1 MAKIYTGTY
10 GKDTTDETALVTNL
24 LKYPEIGK
32 KLIQQYPRF
41 SLTYLLEAAGRN
53 AAEKII
59 GDYAFEWKMQGR
71 YRKPAVVDTA
81 VTLSAAIGATADVVI
96 EHSPGDNTYWGDNLN
111 VNDIVRTPGGKTMM
125 VVTVP
130 TVSSSVSSSTNTI
143 TFRMIDEF
151 DTNNEALS
159 AGDVLGCIGNAFNQ
173 GSLASEVGQNYAYPD
188 TYKNWLTLSRKKCK
202 IMGSDL
208 TDVTWIESN
217 GHRLWYFTKEQQM
230 TDQFMYELEANRW
243 YGRRSVDGP
252 TATATAGDYPGDIG
266 SAGTG
271 LPIMGDGLLAQ
282 IDSSNQATYTAG
294 ALTEEDI
301 VNFIGTLSKNALSA
315 EGNVWTVFT
324 GTQGRIDFHRA
335 MKDLLV
341 AGGAGG
347 ASLFASKGGTPVS
360 LGANFSEY
368 NILGNKMILAYCPVF
383 DDPNLH
389 ASISSTFDSS
399 NESGKMV
406 FVDMG
411 MQNGVSNVELIA
423 KGAEGFNRS
432 FVKKYVPGMVNPYDY
447 NSMMAANG
455 DDFFECQILS
465 ESGIILRNPLSCGIL
480 SNS

>member
-1 MAKIYTGTY
+1 MAKVYSGTY
-10 GKDTTDETALVTNL
+10 GKDTTDESALVTNL

-59 GDYAFEWKMQGR
+59 GDYSFEWKMMGR
-71 YRKPAVVDTA
+71 YRKPAICDSA
-81 VTLSAAIGATADVVI
+81 ETLSASAGALETFVI
-96 EHSPGDNTYWGDNLN
+96 DHDPSNGIHGDNLN
-111 VNDIVRTPGGKTMM
+111 VNDVVRFSDGTTAIVTN
-125 VVTVP
+125 VP
-130 TVSSSVSSSTNTI
+130 TVTSSDTTNTI
-143 TFRMIDEF
+143 TVRAID
-151 DTNNEALS
+151 ALS
-159 AGDVLGCIGNAFNQ
+159 VALAVGDVIGVIGNAFNQ

-188 TYKNWLTLSRKKCK
+188 TYKNWLTLSRKKTK
-202 IMGSDL
+202 IMGTDL

-230 TDQFMYELEANRW
+230 TDQFMYELECQRW
-243 YGRRSVDGP
+243 YGKKSVG
-252 TATATAGDYPGDIG
+252 TAANAADFPGDSGIAG
-266 SAGTG
+266 ANSAFTTG
-271 LPIMGDGLLAQ
+271 LPMMGDGLLAQ
-282 IDSSNQATYTAG
+282 IDSANQATYTAG

-301 VNFIGTLSKNALSA
+301 VNFIGTLSKNALNA
-315 EGNVWTVFT
+315 EGNVFTVFT

-341 AGGAGG
+341 TLG
-347 ASLFASKGGTPVS
+347 SGTPVFAGKGGGDVA

-368 NILGNKMILAYCPVF
+368 NVLGNKMILAYCPVF

-389 ASISSTFDSS
+389 NSISSTFDSS

>member
-1 MAKIYTGTY
+1 MAKIYSGTY

-32 KLIQQYPRF
+32 KIISQYPRF

-53 AAEKII
+53 AAEKVI
-59 GDYAFEWKMQGR
+59 GDYAFEWKMMGR
-71 YRKPAVVDTA
+71 YRKPCTINSASNAATGAAAGSTFTITFDHDT
-81 VTLSAAIGATADVVI
+81 SAGTY
-96 EHSPGDNTYWGDNLN
+96 GNTLN
-111 VNDIVRTPGGKTMM
+111 VNDVVRFHDGTTAMVVNGGTPGASTN
-125 VVTVP
+125 VVTFR
-130 TVSSSVSSSTNTI
+130 SIDSSTSTVFA
-143 TFRMIDEF
+143 T
-151 DTNNEALS
+151 
-159 AGDVLGCIGNAFNQ
+159 GDIVGPIGSAFNQ
-173 GSLASEVGQNYAYPD
+173 GSLGSEVGQNYAYPD
-188 TYKNWLTLSRKKCK
+188 TYKNWLTLSRKKTK

-230 TDQFMYELEANRW
+230 TDQFMYELELQRW
-243 YGRRSVDGP
+243 YGKKSYAETNGLVTSAD
-252 TATATAGDYPGDIG
+252 DFPGDRGDHI
-266 SAGTG
+266 AG
-271 LPIMGDGLLAQ
+271 LPMMGDGLLAQ
-282 IDSSNQATYTAG
+282 IDGANQATYTAG

-301 VNFIGTLSKNALSA
+301 VNFIGTLSKNALNA
-315 EGNVWTVFT
+315 EGNVFTVFT

-341 AGGAGG
+341 TLG
-347 ASLFASKGGTPVS
+347 SGTPVFAGKGGGDVA

-368 NILGNKMILAYCPVF
+368 NVLGNKMILSYCPVF

-389 ASISSTFDSS
+389 NSISSTFDTS

-406 FVDMG
+406 FIDMG
-411 MQNGVSNVELIA
+411 IQNGVSNVELIA

>member
-59 GDYAFEWKMQGR
+59 GDYAFEWKMMGR
-71 YRKPAVVDTA
+71 YRKPAVVHTGE
-81 VTLSAAIGATADVVI
+81 TLSASAGDTFDVVI
-96 EHSPGDNTYWGDNLN
+96 KHGSGFFGDNLN
-111 VNDIVRTPGGKTMM
+111 VNDVVRFPSGGTALVTSVPTPGA
-125 VVTVP
+125 
-130 TVSSSVSSSTNTI
+130 SSNTI
-143 TFRMIDEF
+143 VFRAID
-151 DTNNEALS
+151 ALS
-159 AGDVLGCIGNAFNQ
+159 DVLVAGDVIGCIGSAFNQ

-188 TYKNWLTLSRKKCK
+188 TYKNWLTLSRKKTK

-230 TDQFMYELEANRW
+230 TDQFMYELELQRW
-243 YGRRSVDGP
+243 YGKKSYAESGGLVTSAD
-252 TATATAGDYPGDIG
+252 DYPGDT
-266 SAGTG
+266 GTPISG

-282 IDSSNQATYTAG
+282 IDSANQATYTAG

-301 VNFIGTLSKNALSA
+301 VNFIGTLSKNALNP
-315 EGNVWTVFT
+315 EGNVFTVFT

-341 AGGAGG
+341 TLG
-347 ASLFASKGGTPVS
+347 SGTPVFAGKDGGSVS

-383 DDPNLH
+383 DDDNLH
-389 ASISSTFDSS
+389 ASMSSTFDSS

>member
-59 GDYAFEWKMQGR
+59 GDYAFEWKMMGR
-71 YRKPAVVDTA
+71 YRKPAVLNASITNA
-81 VTLSAAIGATADVVI
+81 TYAAGATVSMVVK
-96 EHSPGDNTYWGDNLN
+96 HQGTDSSFYGDNLN
-111 VNDIVRTPGGKTMM
+111 VNDVVRFKDGATAL
-125 VVTVP
+125 VTNVP
-130 TVSSSVSSSTNTI
+130 TVVGTDNTNTI
-143 TFRMIDEF
+143 TLRAIDIMTTTA
-151 DTNNEALS
+151 TNSA
-159 AGDVLGCIGNAFNQ
+159 AGDIVGVIGSAFNQ

-230 TDQFMYELEANRW
+230 TDQFMYELEAQRW
-243 YGRRSVDGP
+243 YGKKSLIADS
-252 TATATAGDYPGDIG
+252 AAGYPGDTG
-266 SAGTG
+266 DFTAG

-282 IDSSNQATYTAG
+282 IDGSNQATYTAG

-341 AGGAGG
+341 SSGAGG
-347 ASLFASKGGTPVS
+347 ASLFASKGGAPVA

-368 NILGNKMILAYCPVF
+368 NILGNKMILSYCPIF
-383 DDPNLH
+383 DDPNMH
-389 ASISSTFDSS
+389 NSISSSFDSS

-480 SNS
+480 SNA

>member
-1 MAKIYTGTY
+1 MAKVYQGTY

-32 KLIQQYPRF
+32 KIISQYPRF

-59 GDYAFEWKMQGR
+59 GDYAFEWKMMGR
-71 YRKPAVVDTA
+71 YRKPAVVDTG
-81 VTLSAAIGATADVVI
+81 VTISAAAGATFTVVI

-111 VNDIVRTPGGKTMM
+111 VNDVVRTPAGNTAM

-130 TVSSSVSSSTNTI
+130 SVSATATSSTNTI
-143 TFRMIDEF
+143 TFRAIDAF
-151 DTNNEALS
+151 DTTNESLV

-173 GSLASEVGQNYAYPD
+173 GSLGSEVGQNYAYPD
-188 TYKNWLTLSRKKCK
+188 TYKNWLTLSRKKTK

-230 TDQFMYELEANRW
+230 TDQFMYELELQRW
-243 YGRRSVDGP
+243 YGKKSMDAAGN
-252 TATATAGDYPGDIG
+252 TAADFPGDRG
-266 SAGTG
+266 DATTG

-282 IDSSNQATYTAG
+282 IDGSNQATYTAG

-315 EGNVWTVFT
+315 EGNVFTVFT

-341 AGGAGG
+341 TLG
-347 ASLFASKGGTPVS
+347 SGTPVFAGKGGGDVA

-368 NILGNKMILAYCPVF
+368 NVLGNKMILSYCPVF

-389 ASISSTFDSS
+389 NSISSTFDAS

-447 NSMMAANG
+447 SSMMAANG

>member
-1 MAKIYTGTY
+1 MAKVYSGTY
-10 GKDTTDETALVTNL
+10 GKDTTDESALVTNL

-59 GDYAFEWKMQGR
+59 GDYSFEWKMMGR
-71 YRKPAVVDTA
+71 YRKPAICDSA
-81 VTLSAAIGATADVVI
+81 ETLSAAAGALETFVI
-96 EHSPGDNTYWGDNLN
+96 DHEPSAGIHGDNLN
-111 VNDIVRTPGGKTMM
+111 VNDVVRFSDGTTAIVTN
-125 VVTVP
+125 VP
-130 TVSSSVSSSTNTI
+130 TVTSSDATNTI
-143 TFRMIDEF
+143 TVRAID
-151 DTNNEALS
+151 ALS
-159 AGDVLGCIGNAFNQ
+159 VSLAVGDVIGVIGNAFNQ

-188 TYKNWLTLSRKKCK
+188 TYKNWLTLSRKKTK
-202 IMGSDL
+202 IMGTDL

-230 TDQFMYELEANRW
+230 TDQFMYELECQRW
-243 YGRRSVDGP
+243 YGKKSIG
-252 TATATAGDYPGDIG
+252 TAANAADFPGDSGIAGANSAFTAG
-266 SAGTG
+266 
-271 LPIMGDGLLAQ
+271 LPMMGDGLLAQ

-301 VNFIGTLSKNALSA
+301 VNFIGTLSKNALNA
-315 EGNVWTVFT
+315 EGNVFTVFT

-341 AGGAGG
+341 TLG
-347 ASLFASKGGTPVS
+347 SGTPVFAGKGGGDVA

-368 NILGNKMILAYCPVF
+368 NVLGNKMILAYCPVF

-389 ASISSTFDSS
+389 NSISSTFDSS

>member
-1 MAKIYTGTY
+1 MAKVYTGTY

-32 KLIQQYPRF
+32 KIISQYPRF

-53 AAEKII
+53 AAEKVI
-59 GDYAFEWKMQGR
+59 GDYAFEWKMMGR
-71 YRKPAVVDTA
+71 YRKPATSNGTQTMA
-81 VTLSAAIGATADVVI
+81 GTNA
-96 EHSPGDNTYWGDNLN
+96 GDSFTCILDHHTNSGIYGDNLN
-111 VNDIVRTPGGKTMM
+111 VNDVVRFPSGATAL
-125 VVTVP
+125 VTNVP
-130 TVSSSVSSSTNTI
+130 TAPSGTGDLTNTI
-143 TFRMIDEF
+143 TLRAIDAVV
-151 DTNNEALS
+151 DALV
-159 AGDVLGCIGNAFNQ
+159 AGDVIGCIGNAFNQ
-173 GSLASEVGQNYAYPD
+173 GSLASEVGQNYAYTD
-188 TYKNWLTLSRKKCK
+188 TYKNWLTLSRKKTK
-202 IMGSDL
+202 IMGTDL

-230 TDQFMYELEANRW
+230 TDQFMYELELQRW
-243 YGRRSVDGP
+243 YGKKTSTD
-252 TATATAGDYPGDIG
+252 ATAAGYPGDIG
-266 SAGTG
+266 DFTAG

-282 IDSSNQATYTAG
+282 IDGSNQATYTAG

-301 VNFIGTLSKNALSA
+301 VNFIGTLSKNAINA
-315 EGNVWTVFT
+315 EGNVFTVFT

-341 AGGAGG
+341 SQGAGA
-347 ASLFASKGGTPVS
+347 ASMFAGKGGNDIA

-368 NILGNKMILAYCPVF
+368 NVLGNKMILSYCPVF

-389 ASISSTFDSS
+389 NAMSSTFDSS

-447 NSMMAANG
+447 SSMMAANG

>member
-1 MAKIYTGTY
+1 MAKVYSGTY
-10 GKDTTDETALVTNL
+10 GKDTTDESALVTNL

-59 GDYAFEWKMQGR
+59 GDYSFEWKMMGR
-71 YRKPAVVDTA
+71 YRKPAICDSA
-81 VTLSAAIGATADVVI
+81 ETLSASAGALETFVI
-96 EHSPGDNTYWGDNLN
+96 DHDPSNGIHGDNLN
-111 VNDIVRTPGGKTMM
+111 VNDVVRFSDGTTAIVTN
-125 VVTVP
+125 VP
-130 TVSSSVSSSTNTI
+130 TVTSSDTTNTI
-143 TFRMIDEF
+143 TVRAID
-151 DTNNEALS
+151 ALS
-159 AGDVLGCIGNAFNQ
+159 VALAVGDVIGVIGNAFNQ

-188 TYKNWLTLSRKKCK
+188 TYKNWLTLSRKKTK
-202 IMGSDL
+202 IMGTDL

-230 TDQFMYELEANRW
+230 TDQFMYELECQRW
-243 YGRRSVDGP
+243 YGKKSVG
-252 TATATAGDYPGDIG
+252 TAANAADFPGDSGIAG
-266 SAGTG
+266 ANSAFTTG
-271 LPIMGDGLLAQ
+271 LPMMGDGLLAQ

-301 VNFIGTLSKNALSA
+301 VNFIGTLSKNALNA
-315 EGNVWTVFT
+315 EGNVFTVFT

-341 AGGAGG
+341 TLG
-347 ASLFASKGGTPVS
+347 SGTPVFAGKGGGDVA

-368 NILGNKMILAYCPVF
+368 NVLGNKMILAYCPVF

-389 ASISSTFDSS
+389 NSISSTFDSS

>member
-1 MAKIYTGTY
+1 MAKVYTGTY

-71 YRKPAVVDTA
+71 YRKPAVCDSA
-81 VTLSAAIGATADVVI
+81 ETLSAAAGALETFVVAHDPTNGI
-96 EHSPGDNTYWGDNLN
+96 HGDNLN
-111 VNDIVRTPGGKTMM
+111 VNDIVRTPGGKTAM

-130 TVSSSVSSSTNTI
+130 SVSSSVSTSTNTI
-143 TFRMIDEF
+143 TFRAIDEF
-151 DTNNEALS
+151 DTNNEVLV

-173 GSLASEVGQNYAYPD
+173 GSLASEVGQNYAYTD
-188 TYKNWLTLSRKKCK
+188 TYKNWLTLSRKKTK

-230 TDQFMYELEANRW
+230 TDQFMYELELNRW
-243 YGRRSVDGP
+243 YGKKSLTTVT
-252 TATATAGDYPGDIG
+252 TASTGAADYPGDIG
-266 SAGTG
+266 SATSG
-271 LPIMGDGLLAQ
+271 LPMFGDGLLAQ
-282 IDSSNQATYTAG
+282 IDSSNAATYTAG

-301 VNFIGTLSKNALSA
+301 TNFIGTLSKNALNA
-315 EGNVWTVFT
+315 EGNVFTVFT

-341 AGGAGG
+341 AQGAGG
-347 ASLFASKGGTPVS
+347 AALFAGKGGNDVS
-360 LGANFSEY
+360 LGANFTEY
-368 NILGNKMILAYCPVF
+368 NVLGNKMILSYCPVF

-389 ASISSTFDSS
+389 NSISSTFDSS

-447 NSMMAANG
+447 SSMMAANG

>member
-1 MAKIYTGTY
+1 MAKVYSGTY
-10 GKDTTDETALVTNL
+10 GKDTTDESALVTNL

-59 GDYAFEWKMQGR
+59 GDYSFEWKMMGR
-71 YRKPAVVDTA
+71 YRKPAICDSA
-81 VTLSAAIGATADVVI
+81 ETLSASAGALETFVI
-96 EHSPGDNTYWGDNLN
+96 DHDPSNGIHGDNLN
-111 VNDIVRTPGGKTMM
+111 VNDVVRFSDGTTAIVTN
-125 VVTVP
+125 VP
-130 TVSSSVSSSTNTI
+130 TVTSSDTTNTI
-143 TFRMIDEF
+143 TVRAID
-151 DTNNEALS
+151 ALS
-159 AGDVLGCIGNAFNQ
+159 VALAVGDVIGVIGNAFNQ

-188 TYKNWLTLSRKKCK
+188 TYKNWLTLSRKKTK
-202 IMGSDL
+202 IMGTDL

-230 TDQFMYELEANRW
+230 TDQFMYELECQRW
-243 YGRRSVDGP
+243 YGKKSVG
-252 TATATAGDYPGDIG
+252 TAANAADFPGDSGIAGANSAFTAG
-266 SAGTG
+266 
-271 LPIMGDGLLAQ
+271 LPMMGDGLLAQ
-282 IDSSNQATYTAG
+282 IDSANQATYTAG

-301 VNFIGTLSKNALSA
+301 VNFIGTLSKNALNA
-315 EGNVWTVFT
+315 EGNVFTVFT

-341 AGGAGG
+341 TLG
-347 ASLFASKGGTPVS
+347 SGTPVFAGKGGGDVA

-368 NILGNKMILAYCPVF
+368 NVLGNKMILAYCPVF

-389 ASISSTFDSS
+389 NSISSTFDSS

>member
-1 MAKIYTGTY
+1 MAATLNLYKGTY

-32 KLIQQYPRF
+32 KLISQYPRYT
-41 SLTYLLEAAGRN
+41 LTYLLEAAGRN
-53 AAEKII
+53 AAEKVI
-59 GDYAFEWKMQGR
+59 GDYAFEWKVMGR
-71 YRKPAVVDTA
+71 YRKPAKLDAAFTGAAAGSTFTCTFDHDT
-81 VTLSAAIGATADVVI
+81 SNGIYG
-96 EHSPGDNTYWGDNLN
+96 NNLN
-111 VNDIVRTPGGKTMM
+111 VNDLVRFSDGSTAMVTDAGTPTSSQN
-125 VVTVP
+125 VVT
-130 TVSSSVSSSTNTI
+130 
-143 TFRMIDEF
+143 FRAIDA
-151 DTNNEALS
+151 TTSAGTAS
-159 AGDVLGCIGNAFNQ
+159 AAGDVVGCIGNAFNQ

-202 IMGSDL
+202 IMGTDL

-230 TDQFMYELEANRW
+230 TDQFMYELELQRW
-243 YGRRSVDGP
+243 YGKKSR
-252 TATATAGDYPGDIG
+252 TAGGNTYPGD
-266 SAGTG
+266 TG
-271 LPIMGDGLLAQ
+271 LGDTATNFVSGIPIIGDGLLAQ
-282 IDSSNQATYTAG
+282 VDDSNAATYTAG

-301 VNFIGTLSKNALSA
+301 VNFLGVLSKNALNN

-341 AGGAGG
+341 AQGAGG
-347 ASLFASKGGTPVS
+347 AGTFASKGGAPVS
-360 LGANFSEY
+360 LGANFTEY
-368 NILGNKMILAYCPVF
+368 NVMGNKMILSYCPVF

-389 ASISSTFDSS
+389 NAISSTFDSS

-411 MQNGVSNVELIA
+411 MQDGVSNVELIA

-447 NSMMAANG
+447 NSMMAASG

>member
-1 MAKIYTGTY
+1 MAKVYTGTY

-59 GDYAFEWKMQGR
+59 GDYAFEWKMMGR
-71 YRKPAVVDTA
+71 YRKPAILNAAFSGTIAAGSTVNIVVKHQGTG
-81 VTLSAAIGATADVVI
+81 S
-96 EHSPGDNTYWGDNLN
+96 SFYGDNLN
-111 VNDIVRTPGGKTMM
+111 VNDVVRFKGGATAL
-125 VVTVP
+125 VTNVP
-130 TVSSSVSSSTNTI
+130 AVTSSDNTNTI
-143 TFRMIDEF
+143 TVRAIDALTSEA
-151 DTNNEALS
+151 TNSA
-159 AGDVLGCIGNAFNQ
+159 AGDVVGCIGSAFNQ

-188 TYKNWLTLSRKKCK
+188 TYKNWLTLSRKKTK

-230 TDQFMYELEANRW
+230 TDQFMYELELQRW
-243 YGRRSVDGP
+243 YGKKSYAETGGLVTSAD
-252 TATATAGDYPGDIG
+252 DYPGDT
-266 SAGTG
+266 GTPISG

-282 IDSSNQATYTAG
+282 IDSANQATYTAG

-301 VNFIGTLSKNALSA
+301 VNFIGTLSKNAINP
-315 EGNVWTVFT
+315 EGNVFTVFT

-341 AGGAGG
+341 TLG
-347 ASLFASKGGTPVS
+347 SGTPVFAGKDGGSVS

-368 NILGNKMILAYCPVF
+368 NILGNRMILAYCPVF
-383 DDPNLH
+383 DDDNLH
-389 ASISSTFDSS
+389 ASMSSTFDSS

>member
-1 MAKIYTGTY
+1 MAKVYTGTY

-32 KLIQQYPRF
+32 KIISQYPRF

-59 GDYAFEWKMQGR
+59 GDFAFEWKMQGR
-71 YRKPAVVDTA
+71 YRKPAVSNEGQTMAGTNAGDSFTCILDHSTA
-81 VTLSAAIGATADVVI
+81 AGI
-96 EHSPGDNTYWGDNLN
+96 YGDNLN
-111 VNDIVRTPGGKTMM
+111 VNDVVRFPSGATAM
-125 VVTVP
+125 VTNVPVAPAVT
-130 TVSSSVSSSTNTI
+130 TDTSNTI
-143 TFRMIDEF
+143 TLRAIDSVT
-151 DTNNEALS
+151 DVLV
-159 AGDVLGCIGNAFNQ
+159 AGDIIGCIGNAFNQ
-173 GSLASEVGQNYAYPD
+173 GSLASEVGQNHAYPD
-188 TYKNWLTLSRKKCK
+188 TYKNWLTLSRKKTK
-202 IMGSDL
+202 IMGTDL

-230 TDQFMYELEANRW
+230 TDQFMYELELQRW
-243 YGRRSVDGP
+243 YGKKSFDG
-252 TATATAGDYPGDIG
+252 TGANAFPGDSGLDDIT
-266 SAGTG
+266 AG

-282 IDSSNQATYTAG
+282 IDGSNQATYTAG

-341 AGGAGG
+341 TLGSGSPMFAG
-347 ASLFASKGGTPVS
+347 KGGGNVA

-389 ASISSTFDSS
+389 NSISSTFDSS

>member
-32 KLIQQYPRF
+32 KIISQYPRF

-59 GDYAFEWKMQGR
+59 GDYAFEWKMMGR
-71 YRKPAVVDTA
+71 YRKPAVVHTGA
-81 VTLSAAIGATADVVI
+81 SPNVSAGATFTVTLKHGS
-96 EHSPGDNTYWGDNLN
+96 GDHGDNLN
-111 VNDIVRTPGGKTMM
+111 VNDVVRMPSGNTAIVTSVPTASGSSN
-125 VVTVP
+125 VVTLRAIDAINET
-130 TVSSSVSSSTNTI
+130 TV
-143 TFRMIDEF
+143 
-151 DTNNEALS
+151 
-159 AGDVLGCIGNAFNQ
+159 AGDIIGCIGSAFNQ
-173 GSLASEVGQNYAYPD
+173 GSLGSEVGQNYAYPD

-230 TDQFMYELEANRW
+230 TDQFMYELELQRW
-243 YGRRSVDGP
+243 YGKKSSTMNDNS
-252 TATATAGDYPGDIG
+252 ADFPGDTGIKG
-266 SAGTG
+266 GEFVAGV
-271 LPIMGDGLLAQ
+271 PMMGDGLLAQ
-282 IDSSNQATYTAG
+282 IDGSNQATYTAG

-301 VNFIGTLSKNALSA
+301 VNFIGTLSKNALNA
-315 EGNVWTVFT
+315 EGNVFTVFT

-341 AGGAGG
+341 SQGAGG
-347 ASLFASKGGTPVS
+347 ASTFAGKGGADIT

-368 NILGNKMILAYCPVF
+368 NVLGNKMVLAYCPVF

-389 ASISSTFDSS
+389 NSISSTFDSS

-465 ESGIILRNPLSCGIL
+465 ESGLILRNPLSCGIL

>member
-1 MAKIYTGTY
+1 MAKVYTGTY

-32 KLIQQYPRF
+32 KIISQYPRF

-53 AAEKII
+53 AAEKVI
-59 GDYAFEWKMQGR
+59 GDYAFEWKMMGR
-71 YRKPAVVDTA
+71 YRKPAVIDSTE
-81 VTLSAAIGATADVVI
+81 TLSAAAGALETFVVDHDPTNGI
-96 EHSPGDNTYWGDNLN
+96 YGDNLN
-111 VNDIVRTPGGKTMM
+111 VNDVVRFSNGETAM
-125 VVTVP
+125 VTDVP
-130 TVSSSVSSSTNTI
+130 AITSSDTQNTI
-143 TFRMIDEF
+143 TVRAID
-151 DTNNEALS
+151 ALTVVLT
-159 AGDVLGCIGNAFNQ
+159 AGDVVGCIGNAFNQ
-173 GSLASEVGQNYAYPD
+173 GSLASEVGQNYAYTD

-230 TDQFMYELEANRW
+230 TDQFMYELELQRW
-243 YGRRSVDGP
+243 YGKKSFDGDG
-252 TATATAGDYPGDIG
+252 ANGYPGDTGIDNDIV
-266 SAGTG
+266 AG
-271 LPIMGDGLLAQ
+271 LPVMGDGLLAQ

-315 EGNVWTVFT
+315 EGNVFTVFT

-341 AGGAGG
+341 SQGAGG
-347 ASLFASKGGTPVS
+347 AATFAGKGGNDVA

-368 NILGNKMILAYCPVF
+368 NVLGNKMILSYCPVF

-389 ASISSTFDSS
+389 NSISSTFDAN

>member
-1 MAKIYTGTY
+1 MAKVYTGTY

-32 KLIQQYPRF
+32 KIISQYPRF
-41 SLTYLLEAAGRN
+41 ALTYLLEAAGRN
-53 AAEKII
+53 AAEKVI
-59 GDYAFEWKMQGR
+59 GDYAFEWKMMGR
-71 YRKPAVVDTA
+71 YRKPAIIDSGE
-81 VTLSAAIGATADVVI
+81 TLSAAAGALETFVVDHDPTNGI
-96 EHSPGDNTYWGDNLN
+96 YGDNLN
-111 VNDIVRTPGGKTMM
+111 VNDIVRFSDGTTAM
-125 VVTVP
+125 VTDVP
-130 TVSSSVSSSTNTI
+130 AITSSDTQNTI
-143 TFRMIDEF
+143 TVRAID
-151 DTNNEALS
+151 ALTVVL
-159 AGDVLGCIGNAFNQ
+159 AVGDVVGCIGNAFNQ
-173 GSLASEVGQNYAYPD
+173 GSLASEVGQNYAYTD

-230 TDQFMYELEANRW
+230 TDQFMYELELQRW
-243 YGRRSVDGP
+243 YGKKSFDG
-252 TATATAGDYPGDIG
+252 TGANAYPGDTGITDDIT
-266 SAGTG
+266 SG
-271 LPIMGDGLLAQ
+271 LPVMGDGLLAQ

-301 VNFIGTLSKNALSA
+301 VNFIGTLSKNALNA
-315 EGNVWTVFT
+315 EGNVFTVFT

-341 AGGAGG
+341 SQGAGG
-347 ASLFASKGGTPVS
+347 ASTFAGKGGNDVA

-368 NILGNKMILAYCPVF
+368 NVLGNKMILSYCPVF

-389 ASISSTFDSS
+389 NSISSTFDAS

-411 MQNGVSNVELIA
+411 MQNGVANVELIA

-447 NSMMAANG
+447 SSMMAANG

>member
-1 MAKIYTGTY
+1 MARVYQGTY

-32 KLIQQYPRF
+32 KIISQYPRF

-59 GDYAFEWKMQGR
+59 GDYSFEWKMMGR
-71 YRKPAVVDTA
+71 YRKPSLSNETQTMAGTNAGDTF
-81 VTLSAAIGATADVVI
+81 TCIIDHSTAAGI
-96 EHSPGDNTYWGDNLN
+96 YGDNLN
-111 VNDIVRTPGGKTMM
+111 VNDVVRFPSGATAMVTDAGTPGAGTGD
-125 VVTVP
+125 VSNTV
-130 TVSSSVSSSTNTI
+130 
-143 TFRMIDEF
+143 TFRAIDSVT
-151 DTNNEALS
+151 DVLA
-159 AGDVLGCIGNAFNQ
+159 AGDVIGVIGNAFNQ

-188 TYKNWLTLSRKKCK
+188 TYKNWLTLSRKKTK

-230 TDQFMYELEANRW
+230 TDQFMYELECQRW
-243 YGRRSVDGP
+243 YGKKSVG
-252 TATATAGDYPGDIG
+252 TAANAADYPGDSGIG
-266 SAGTG
+266 APSAFTAG

-341 AGGAGG
+341 TLG
-347 ASLFASKGGTPVS
+347 SGTPVFAGKGGGDVA
-360 LGANFSEY
+360 LGANFTEY

-389 ASISSTFDSS
+389 NSISSTFDTS

>member
-1 MAKIYTGTY
+1 MAKVYTGTY

-32 KLIQQYPRF
+32 KIISQYPRF

-53 AAEKII
+53 AAEKVI

-71 YRKPAVVDTA
+71 YRKPAVIDSGE
-81 VTLSAAIGATADVVI
+81 TLSAAAGALETFVVD
-96 EHSPGDNTYWGDNLN
+96 HDPTNGVFGDNLN
-111 VNDIVRTPGGKTMM
+111 VNDVVRFSNGETAIVTN
-125 VVTVP
+125 VP
-130 TVSSSVSSSTNTI
+130 SITSSDAQNTI
-143 TFRMIDEF
+143 TVRAID
-151 DTNNEALS
+151 ALTV
-159 AGDVLGCIGNAFNQ
+159 ALAVGDVVGCIGNAFNQ
-173 GSLASEVGQNYAYPD
+173 GSLASEVGQNYAYPS
-188 TYKNWLTLSRKKCK
+188 TYKNWLTLSRKKTK

-230 TDQFMYELEANRW
+230 TDQFMYELELQRW
-243 YGRRSVDGP
+243 YGKKSFAETGGLVTSAD
-252 TATATAGDYPGDIG
+252 DFPGDRGDAI
-266 SAGTG
+266 TG

-315 EGNVWTVFT
+315 EGNVFSVFT

-341 AGGAGG
+341 SQGAGG
-347 ASLFASKGGTPVS
+347 ASIFAGKGGADVS
-360 LGANFSEY
+360 LGANFTEY
-368 NILGNKMILAYCPVF
+368 NVLGNKMILSYCPVF

-389 ASISSTFDSS
+389 NSISATFDSS

-480 SNS
+480 SNA

>member
-1 MAKIYTGTY
+1 MAKVYTGTY

-32 KLIQQYPRF
+32 KIISQYPRF
-41 SLTYLLEAAGRN
+41 SLTYLLEAAGRS
-53 AAEKII
+53 AAEKVI

-71 YRKPAVVDTA
+71 YRKPAVCDSGE
-81 VTLSAAIGATADVVI
+81 TLSAAAGALETFVVDHAPSDGI
-96 EHSPGDNTYWGDNLN
+96 YGDNLN
-111 VNDIVRTPGGKTMM
+111 VNDIVRFSDGTTAM
-125 VVTVP
+125 VTNVPSVT
-130 TVSSSVSSSTNTI
+130 SSDTQNTI
-143 TFRMIDEF
+143 TVRAID
-151 DTNNEALS
+151 ALTVTLV
-159 AGDVLGCIGNAFNQ
+159 AGDVIGCIGNAFNQ
-173 GSLASEVGQNYAYPD
+173 GSLASEVGQSYAYPD

-230 TDQFMYELEANRW
+230 TDQFMYELELNRW
-243 YGRRSVDGP
+243 YGKKSFDGSG
-252 TATATAGDYPGDIG
+252 ANAYPGDTGINDDIT
-266 SAGTG
+266 AG
-271 LPIMGDGLLAQ
+271 LPVMGDGLLAQ

-301 VNFIGTLSKNALSA
+301 TNFIGTLSKNALSA
-315 EGNVWTVFT
+315 EGNVFTVFT

-341 AGGAGG
+341 SQGAGG
-347 ASLFASKGGTPVS
+347 AATFAGKGGADVA

-368 NILGNKMILAYCPVF
+368 NVLGNKMILSYCPVF

-389 ASISSTFDSS
+389 NSISATFDSS

-411 MQNGVSNVELIA
+411 MQNGVSNEELIA

-465 ESGIILRNPLSCGIL
+465 ESGLILRNPLSCGIL
-480 SNS
+480 SNA

>member
-1 MAKIYTGTY
+1 MAKIYGGTY

-32 KLIQQYPRF
+32 KIISQYPRF

-71 YRKPAVVDTA
+71 YRKPAIVNSASNAGTA
-81 VTLSAAIGATADVVI
+81 AAAGTTFTVTLDHGSG
-96 EHSPGDNTYWGDNLN
+96 NYGDNLN
-111 VNDIVRTPGGKTMM
+111 VNDVVRLPDGTTALVTNVPTASGSTN
-125 VVTVP
+125 VVTFR
-130 TVSSSVSSSTNTI
+130 SIDSSTGTVFA
-143 TFRMIDEF
+143 T
-151 DTNNEALS
+151 
-159 AGDVLGCIGNAFNQ
+159 GDVIGCIGSAFNQ
-173 GSLASEVGQNYAYPD
+173 GSLGSEVGQNYSYPD

-230 TDQFMYELEANRW
+230 TDQFMYELELQRW
-243 YGRRSVDGP
+243 YGKKSSTMNDS
-252 TATATAGDYPGDIG
+252 AADFPGDSGIG
-266 SAGTG
+266 GGEFVAGV
-271 LPIMGDGLLAQ
+271 PMMGDGLLAQ
-282 IDSSNQATYTAG
+282 IDGSNQATYTAG

-301 VNFIGTLSKNALSA
+301 VNFIGTLSKNALNA
-315 EGNVWTVFT
+315 EGNVFTVFT

-341 AGGAGG
+341 SQGAGG
-347 ASLFASKGGTPVS
+347 ASTFAGKGGADVA
-360 LGANFSEY
+360 LGANFQEY
-368 NILGNKMILAYCPVF
+368 NVLGNKMILSYCPVF

-389 ASISSTFDSS
+389 NSISSTFDAS

-465 ESGIILRNPLSCGIL
+465 ESGLILRNPLSCGIL

>member
-1 MAKIYTGTY
+1 MAKVYTGTY

-59 GDYAFEWKMQGR
+59 GDYAFEWKMMGR
-71 YRKPAVVDTA
+71 YRKPCQVDSTSSSETGA
-81 VTLSAAIGATADVVI
+81 AAGSTFTVTLDHDTSNGIYG
-96 EHSPGDNTYWGDNLN
+96 NTLN
-111 VNDIVRTPGGKTMM
+111 VNDIVRFGDGTTAMVTDAGTPTSALN
-125 VVTVP
+125 VVTFRSID
-130 TVSSSVSSSTNTI
+130 TSTST
-143 TFRMIDEF
+143 TF
-151 DTNNEALS
+151 TS
-159 AGDVLGCIGNAFNQ
+159 GDVIGVIGSAFNQ

-202 IMGSDL
+202 IMGTDL

-230 TDQFMYELEANRW
+230 TDQFMYELECQRW
-243 YGRRSVDGP
+243 YGKKSFDG
-252 TATATAGDYPGDIG
+252 TGANAYPGDTGINDDMI
-266 SAGTG
+266 AG

-341 AGGAGG
+341 SQGAGG
-347 ASLFASKGGTPVS
+347 ASLFASKKGAPVA

>member
-1 MAKIYTGTY
+1 MAKVYTGTY

-59 GDYAFEWKMQGR
+59 GDYSFEWKMMGR
-71 YRKPAVVDTA
+71 YRKPAILDATF
-81 VTLSAAIGATADVVI
+81 TGAAAGSTFTCTFDHATSDGI
-96 EHSPGDNTYWGDNLN
+96 HGDNLN
-111 VNDIVRTPGGKTMM
+111 VNDIVRFADGSTAMVTDAGTPTATQN
-125 VVTVP
+125 VVTFRAIDA
-130 TVSSSVSSSTNTI
+130 TTTAGTN
-143 TFRMIDEF
+143 
-151 DTNNEALS
+151 S
-159 AGDVLGCIGNAFNQ
+159 AIGDIVGVIGNAFNQ

-188 TYKNWLTLSRKKCK
+188 TYKNWLTLSRKKTK
-202 IMGSDL
+202 IMGTDL

-230 TDQFMYELEANRW
+230 TDQFMYELECQRW
-243 YGRRSVDGP
+243 YGKKSVG
-252 TATATAGDYPGDIG
+252 TAANAADYPGDSGIG
-266 SAGTG
+266 APSAFTAG

-341 AGGAGG
+341 TLG
-347 ASLFASKGGTPVS
+347 SGTPVFAGKGGGDVA
-360 LGANFSEY
+360 LGANFTEY

-389 ASISSTFDSS
+389 NSISSTFDTS

>member
-1 MAKIYTGTY
+1 MAKVYTGTY

-32 KLIQQYPRF
+32 KIISQYPRF

-71 YRKPAVVDTA
+71 YRKPAVCDSA
-81 VTLSAAIGATADVVI
+81 ETLSAAAGALETFVVDHDPTNGI
-96 EHSPGDNTYWGDNLN
+96 YGDNLN
-111 VNDIVRTPGGKTMM
+111 VNDIVRFSDGTTAM
-125 VVTVP
+125 VTVVP
-130 TVSSSVSSSTNTI
+130 TITSSDTQNTI
-143 TFRMIDEF
+143 TIRAID
-151 DTNNEALS
+151 ALTVVL
-159 AGDVLGCIGNAFNQ
+159 AVGDVIGCVGSAFNQ
-173 GSLASEVGQNYAYPD
+173 GSLGSEVGQNYAYPD
-188 TYKNWLTLSRKKCK
+188 TYKNWLTLSRKKTK

-230 TDQFMYELEANRW
+230 TDQFMYELELQRW
-243 YGRRSVDGP
+243 YGKKSFDGSG
-252 TATATAGDYPGDIG
+252 ANAYPGDTGINDDIT
-266 SAGTG
+266 SG
-271 LPIMGDGLLAQ
+271 LPVMGDGLMAQ

-341 AGGAGG
+341 ASGAGG
-347 ASLFASKGGTPVS
+347 ASLFASKGGAPVA

-368 NILGNKMILAYCPVF
+368 NILGNKMVLAYCPVF

-389 ASISSTFDSS
+389 NSISSTFDSS

-465 ESGIILRNPLSCGIL
+465 ESGLILRNPLSCGIL
-480 SNS
+480 SN

>member
-1 MAKIYTGTY
+1 MARVYQGTY
-10 GKDTTDETALVTNL
+10 GKETTDETALVTNL

-59 GDYAFEWKMQGR
+59 GDYAFEWKMMGR
-71 YRKPAVVDTA
+71 YRKPCKVDSTSSSETGA
-81 VTLSAAIGATADVVI
+81 AAGATFTVTLD
-96 EHSPGDNTYWGDNLN
+96 HNTSSGVYGNTLN
-111 VNDIVRTPGGKTMM
+111 VNDVVRFHDGTTALVTDGGTPSGTAN
-125 VVTVP
+125 VVTFRSID
-130 TVSSSVSSSTNTI
+130 TSTSTAF
-143 TFRMIDEF
+143 T
-151 DTNNEALS
+151 S
-159 AGDVLGCIGNAFNQ
+159 GDVIGVIGSAFNQ
-173 GSLASEVGQNYAYPD
+173 GSLGSEVGQNYAYPD
-188 TYKNWLTLSRKKCK
+188 TYKNWLTLSRKKTK

-230 TDQFMYELEANRW
+230 TDQFMYELELNRW
-243 YGRRSVDGP
+243 YGKKSVD
-252 TATATAGDYPGDIG
+252 TSTAGDAAGFPGD
-266 SAGTG
+266 TG
-271 LPIMGDGLLAQ
+271 IDNDVITGVPVMGNGLLAQ

-301 VNFIGTLSKNALSA
+301 TNFIGTLSKNALNA
-315 EGNVWTVFT
+315 EGNVFTVFT

-341 AGGAGG
+341 SQGAGG
-347 ASLFASKGGTPVS
+347 ASTFAGKGGADVA

-368 NILGNKMILAYCPVF
+368 NVLGNKMILSYCPVF

-389 ASISSTFDSS
+389 NSISSTFDAN

-411 MQNGVSNVELIA
+411 MQNGVANVELIA

-447 NSMMAANG
+447 SSMMAANG

-465 ESGIILRNPLSCGIL
+465 ESGLILRNPLSCGIL
-480 SNS
+480 SNA

>member
-1 MAKIYTGTY
+1 MKKLLDDIAPPPIEKVNI
-10 GKDTTDETALVTNL
+10 DTTLSISRATSAGTA
-24 LKYPEIGK
+24 
-32 KLIQQYPRF
+32 
-41 SLTYLLEAAGRN
+41 S
-53 AAEKII
+53 
-59 GDYAFEWKMQGR
+59 
-71 YRKPAVVDTA
+71 AV
-81 VTLSAAIGATADVVI
+81 G
-96 EHSPGDNTYWGDNLN
+96 
-111 VNDIVRTPGGKTMM
+111 DIV
-125 VVTVP
+125 
-130 TVSSSVSSSTNTI
+130 
-143 TFRMIDEF
+143 
-151 DTNNEALS
+151 
-159 AGDVLGCIGNAFNQ
+159 GCIGNAFNQ
-173 GSLASEVGQNYAYPD
+173 GSLASEVGQNYAYPS
-188 TYKNWLTLSRKKCK
+188 TYKNWLTLSRKKTK

-230 TDQFMYELEANRW
+230 TDQFMYELELQRW
-243 YGRRSVDGP
+243 YGKKSMDQAGG
-252 TATATAGDYPGDIG
+252 TADDFPGDRG
-266 SAGTG
+266 DRLAGV
-271 LPIMGDGLLAQ
+271 PIMGDGLLAQ
-282 IDSSNQATYTAG
+282 IDGSNQATYTAG

-315 EGNVWTVFT
+315 EGNVFTVFT

-341 AGGAGG
+341 SQGAGAASVFAGKGGADV
-347 ASLFASKGGTPVS
+347 A
-360 LGANFSEY
+360 LGANFTEY
-368 NILGNKMILAYCPVF
+368 NVLGNKMILSYCPVF

-389 ASISSTFDSS
+389 NSISSTFDSS

>member
-1 MAKIYTGTY
+1 MAKVYTGTY

-59 GDYAFEWKMQGR
+59 GDYAFEWKMMGR
-71 YRKPAVVDTA
+71 YRKPAVADGSDQA
-81 VTLSAAIGATADVVI
+81 LSASAGATFTFIIDHDPTAGI
-96 EHSPGDNTYWGDNLN
+96 HGDNLN
-111 VNDIVRTPGGKTMM
+111 VNDVIRFSDGTTAL
-125 VVTVP
+125 VTNVP
-130 TVSSSVSSSTNTI
+130 SITSSDTTNTI
-143 TFRMIDEF
+143 TARAID
-151 DTNNEALS
+151 TISITLV
-159 AGDVLGCIGNAFNQ
+159 AGDIVGTIGSAFNQ

-188 TYKNWLTLSRKKCK
+188 TYKNWLTLSRKKTK

-230 TDQFMYELEANRW
+230 TDQFMYELEAQRW
-243 YGRRSVDGP
+243 YGKKSMSN
-252 TATATAGDYPGDIG
+252 ASDYPGDTG
-266 SAGTG
+266 AATAG
-271 LPIMGDGLLAQ
+271 LPIMGDGILAQ

-315 EGNVWTVFT
+315 EGNVFTVFT

-341 AGGAGG
+341 NLG
-347 ASLFASKGGTPVS
+347 SGTPVFAGKGGGDVA
-360 LGANFSEY
+360 LGANFQEY
-368 NILGNKMILAYCPVF
+368 NVLGNKMILSYCPVF

-389 ASISSTFDSS
+389 NSISSDFSSS

-406 FVDMG
+406 FLDMG

-465 ESGIILRNPLSCGIL
+465 ESGIILRNPLSCGVL
-480 SNS
+480 SNA